1 MVEKVESPIDQQDQ
15 YLLKFS
21 PSAVYELFAQT
32 IKSDTQYTYRINRN
46 ITPTNPCSFVVK
58 EESSCLAVQVAWS
71 DIKTTLDLFKNKPFY
86 YLFRSEYISP
96 QVKAAMNEMQEGITG
111 EKTPA
116 NPAANS
122 NNSFTPDISKTSAY
136 K

>member
-1 MVEKVESPIDQQDQ
+1 
-15 YLLKFS
+15 
-21 PSAVYELFAQT
+21 
-32 IKSDTQYTYRINRN
+32 
-46 ITPTNPCSFVVK
+46 
-58 EESSCLAVQVAWS
+58 
-71 DIKTTLDLFKNKPFY
+71 
-86 YLFRSEYISP
+86 
-96 QVKAAMNEMQEGITG
+96 VKAAMNEMQEGITG